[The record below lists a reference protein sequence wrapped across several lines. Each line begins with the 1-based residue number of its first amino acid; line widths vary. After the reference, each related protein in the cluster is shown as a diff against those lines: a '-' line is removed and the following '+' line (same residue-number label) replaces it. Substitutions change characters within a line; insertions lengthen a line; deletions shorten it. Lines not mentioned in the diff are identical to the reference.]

1 MTFEDRKK
9 AIQKA
14 RKLRDKS
21 QEEIDAHP
29 FVIQKRKLI
38 TKHDASINLLLTECT
53 HEEVEKKSEYYG
65 GSYLDTAHTD
75 YWSVCT
81 LCGKKSDRK
90 TKDHGW
96 YG

>member
-29 FVIQKRKLI
+29 FVVQKRKLI
-38 TKHDASINLLLTECT
+38 TKHNTAINLLLEECT
-53 HEEVEKKSEYYG
+53 HEEVEKKSQYYS
-65 GSYLDTAHTD
+65 GSYYDKAYTD
-75 YWSVCT
+75 YWSVCK
-81 LCGKKSDRK
+81 LCGKKSDSNSE
-90 TKDHGW
+90 THGW
-96 YG
+96 YE